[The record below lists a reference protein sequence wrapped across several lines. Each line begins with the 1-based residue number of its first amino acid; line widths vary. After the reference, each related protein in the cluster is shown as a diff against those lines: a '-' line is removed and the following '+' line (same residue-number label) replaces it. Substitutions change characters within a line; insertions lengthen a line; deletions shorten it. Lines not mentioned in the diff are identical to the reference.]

1 MTTAN
6 YPLPVESAQNTSEIT
21 ICKYADDYIYYTYY
35 TIVTILEREEPYKLS
50 WVFRGWGRACVCVCV
65 CVRA

>member
-21 ICKYADDYIYYTYY
+21 ICKYEDDYIYYTYY